1 MQTNVFEIMYA
12 KLLNGALQ
20 AIDILSPAKSEQDL
34 RVLCCLKH
42 AIKQAESTF
51 YEQAEGE
58 GKRRPRHSKKAAPQG
73 GPELDGRHKQ

>member
-1 MQTNVFEIMYA
+1 MKTNVFESMYA

-42 AIKQAESTF
+42 AIKQQSTF

>member
-1 MQTNVFEIMYA
+1 MQTNVFESMYA

-20 AIDILSPAKSEQDL
+20 AIDILSQAKSEQDL

-42 AIKQAESTF
+42 AIKQQSTF

>member
-1 MQTNVFEIMYA
+1 MQTNVFESMYA

-20 AIDILSPAKSEQDL
+20 AIDILSTAKSEQDL

-58 GKRRPRHSKKAAPQG
+58 GKRRPRHSKKRWP
-73 GPELDGRHKQ
+73 PLWSRF

>member
-1 MQTNVFEIMYA
+1 MQTNVFESMYA

-20 AIDILSPAKSEQDL
+20 AIDILSTAKSEQDL
-34 RVLCCLKH
+34 RMLCCLKH

-58 GKRRPRHSKKAAPQG
+58 GKRRPMHSKKAAPQG

>member
-1 MQTNVFEIMYA
+1 MQTNVFEGMYA

-51 YEQAEGE
+51 YEQAVGE

>member
-1 MQTNVFEIMYA
+1 MQTNVFESMYA

-20 AIDILSPAKSEQDL
+20 AIDILSTAKSEQDL

-73 GPELDGRHKQ
+73 GPALDGRHKQ

>member
-1 MQTNVFEIMYA
+1 MQTNVFEGMYA

-51 YEQAEGE
+51 Y
-58 GKRRPRHSKKAAPQG
+58 
-73 GPELDGRHKQ
+73 

>member
-1 MQTNVFEIMYA
+1 MQTNVFESMYA

-34 RVLCCLKH
+34 RVLGCLKH
-42 AIKQAESTF
+42 AIKQQSTF